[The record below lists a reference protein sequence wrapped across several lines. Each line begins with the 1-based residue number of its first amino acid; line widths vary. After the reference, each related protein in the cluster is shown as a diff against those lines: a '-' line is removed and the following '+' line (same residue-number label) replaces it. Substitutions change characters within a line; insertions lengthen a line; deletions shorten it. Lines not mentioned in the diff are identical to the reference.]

1 MIKERHTKM
10 DKPFPYFHITTANMI
25 FILTLFIII
34 LQGLNLSYLNYTSQ
48 VRDQF
53 LLANNRTVT
62 AANKNT
68 ELVQNKIDNSTNQTT
83 TLIKYLTDNFGAQSG
98 YLEREEFQYQQ
109 ANDTANAVKEIL
121 RSLNNTR

>member
-1 MIKERHTKM
+1 M